1 MITPNK
7 QRKTIRVFHKLT
19 TPLLALAA
27 TLLAPAVLSPIL
39 NTQAQA
45 LAQPSRNADFPPF
58 DEVAKDFTRVVSTT
72 DESSFY
78 TLWRRDK
85 DQQLLA
91 ELPRG
96 FERQRHF
103 FAMTVSSGELFAG
116 LQGNDLYVYWKRY
129 DNRLALIAP
138 ELNTRSTGDAESR
151 TSVERIFTDRV
162 LLDVPILTMGPGGGP
177 VIDFNNLL
185 LGSAGTFFGSSAR
198 GLNPRLATITKAKA
212 FPENIVVAFEAP
224 TAGGILKSFTYS
236 ISLLKGSPSY
246 KPREADP
253 RVGYFTTSYRDLG
266 KFSDDEKWVRY
277 INRWHIEKQD
287 PSRRLSPP
295 KEPIVFYVEHTV
307 PIRYRRFVR
316 QGIDYWNKAFEN
328 IGIVDA
334 IEVRYQDAE
343 SGSHME
349 KDPEDVR
356 YNFIRWL
363 SNDIG
368 TAIGPS
374 RVNPNTGQILD
385 ADVILTDGW
394 IRYFWFQYNTLM
406 PELLM
411 DGFTPETLAW
421 LEQNPR
427 WDPRLR
433 MANPAQREQILAQRA
448 AERARG
454 ITRFGGHPVSQASS
468 TTFGQNEFDGLA
480 YRTSQFNGLC
490 MAATGKAIGMTMM
503 RMHLEMATALSF
515 NNYDDEDPTDNEPN
529 GQPDKPKLP
538 EADMIDGVP
547 DWFVGPMLADLVAHE
562 VGHTLGLR
570 HNFRASALYSLEEV
584 NSQDFKGV
592 KPFTAS
598 VMDYNP
604 INIFTTFGEKQ
615 GDYSMIDIGKYD
627 IWAIEYGYTT
637 KDHKAV
643 LANVDDPALAYL
655 TDEDTWGPDPLA
667 RRYDFS
673 SNPLDYAQNQ
683 IQLVNLY
690 RSKILDKFVKDGE
703 SWAKAR
709 RGYLVTLGMQSQ
721 SISMMANWIGGAH
734 VSRNFKGDPG
744 NTPPLTPVPAQQQRE
759 ALNFVIAQAF
769 QDDSFGL
776 TPELLSYMTIDK
788 WWDSGGMRDIF
799 EDPTW
804 PVHDRVLGLQAAALT
819 ALMNPTTLQR
829 IYDNEF
835 RVPSDQDALTLAE
848 LFDTLSR
855 EIFSELANRPSANYT
870 ARQPM
875 ISSLRRNLQREFIER
890 LIDLSMPSSF
900 AGAAE
905 KPVSNL
911 AIIHLRTL
919 KKHIDDNHLA
929 ANSANRL
936 DPYTRAHLAEASS
949 RIERALDAVYIYNT
963 DQIGGAGSMPFLFF
977 TTPPQDDHNNRR

>member
-1 MITPNK
+1 MSPRCSLESQQPQASPLPAQEHSRSLAWFVVSLVETVAALLSTRESYWKWAKTNLHFRGILRDTKWLVSGRLSGGLFNFGNYLVAGLMLSKSTVGLDFFAFNIIAQAGVLSAANLQMALPSSQRSVRNRTTHNTIYRARPNLITAPHGLIAVVVDPITRIIWLDKWAAAIPAMQALALLYPPRMTTGVTPSAFRAKGAFKSEALLTLAEGLAVTAAAAAASYYFGTVLSLTIAVGAVVPITRYVVCAIAVGPSPGRWKKLAITLLPPWFLCSAIAIAVIVIHNNYPAEPDRLSQAVRLIILGASYTLITTIAIRLTEKSRLAELLSLSPTNSERPPKPRSSSPEARPRITTKTIHHPPKKPNPHHNPNTPNPHPRNICRNPHQHQAANTPPRQTHHNMPITKPKAEPGPNGITADRNPAYTPQIPRKNQTTNNNATSNTAHHKTRTTKGIRQGVHEMITPNK
-7 QRKTIRVFHKLT
+7 QRKTIRVFHRLT
-19 TPLLALAA
+19 TPLLAFAA

-58 DEVAKDFTRVVSTT
+58 EDVAKDFTRVVSTT

-162 LLDVPILTMGPGGGP
+162 LLDVPILTMGPAGGP
-177 VIDFNNLL
+177 VIDFNNLP

-198 GLNPRLATITKAKA
+198 GLNPRLATITRAKA

-343 SGSHME
+343 SGAHME

-454 ITRFGGHPVSQASS
+454 ITRFGGHAVSQASS

-503 RMHLEMATALSF
+503 RMHS
-515 NNYDDEDPTDNEPN
+515 
-529 GQPDKPKLP
+529 
-538 EADMIDGVP
+538 
-547 DWFVGPMLADLVAHE
+547 
-562 VGHTLGLR
+562 
-570 HNFRASALYSLEEV
+570 
-584 NSQDFKGV
+584 
-592 KPFTAS
+592 
-598 VMDYNP
+598 
-604 INIFTTFGEKQ
+604 
-615 GDYSMIDIGKYD
+615 
-627 IWAIEYGYTT
+627 
-637 KDHKAV
+637 
-643 LANVDDPALAYL
+643 
-655 TDEDTWGPDPLA
+655 TWQQHL
-667 RRYDFS
+667 
-673 SNPLDYAQNQ
+673 
-683 IQLVNLY
+683 I
-690 RSKILDKFVKDGE
+690 
-703 SWAKAR
+703 
-709 RGYLVTLGMQSQ
+709 
-721 SISMMANWIGGAH
+721 
-734 VSRNFKGDPG
+734 
-744 NTPPLTPVPAQQQRE
+744 QQQRRRRPRRRRT
-759 ALNFVIAQAF
+759 Q
-769 QDDSFGL
+769 
-776 TPELLSYMTIDK
+776 
-788 WWDSGGMRDIF
+788 R
-799 EDPTW
+799 PT
-804 PVHDRVLGLQAAALT
+804 R
-819 ALMNPTTLQR
+819 
-829 IYDNEF
+829 
-835 RVPSDQDALTLAE
+835 
-848 LFDTLSR
+848 
-855 EIFSELANRPSANYT
+855 
-870 ARQPM
+870 
-875 ISSLRRNLQREFIER
+875 
-890 LIDLSMPSSF
+890 
-900 AGAAE
+900 
-905 KPVSNL
+905 
-911 AIIHLRTL
+911 
-919 KKHIDDNHLA
+919 
-929 ANSANRL
+929 
-936 DPYTRAHLAEASS
+936 
-949 RIERALDAVYIYNT
+949 
-963 DQIGGAGSMPFLFF
+963 
-977 TTPPQDDHNNRR
+977 